1 MRKLHKYE
9 YEKSQKQMIAF
20 ISVVIIAYGLNIY
33 HFGYA
38 PFLNIR
44 NDPNKKQSTKI
55 DSLQYEI
62 FIDDC
67 RHLEED
73 MNNNFYKKII
83 HFVIGSFF

>member
-38 PFLNIR
+38 PFLKIGRDTN
-44 NDPNKKQSTKI
+44 TKI

-67 RHLEED
+67 
-73 MNNNFYKKII
+73 
-83 HFVIGSFF
+83 